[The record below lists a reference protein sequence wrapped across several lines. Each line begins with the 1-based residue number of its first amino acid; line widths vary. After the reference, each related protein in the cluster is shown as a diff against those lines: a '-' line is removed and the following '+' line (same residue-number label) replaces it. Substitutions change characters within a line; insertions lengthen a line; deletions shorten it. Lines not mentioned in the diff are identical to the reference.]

1 MAFVTDRG
9 REKAVSRSEQVML
22 TQKQEILAS
31 FDEVWSHKWE
41 SIDAVLKDMTDDEA
55 RFVHPIYL
63 GIEREEGFPSNGSI
77 LWHLTH
83 LAFCYRHYSEG
94 LRAMPAKPADTS
106 GHEPASVEDAIEDL
120 KRSRQTLREEI
131 AGLADSSLDQKVW
144 FGDTVAQFIR
154 MIIRHDAWHSAQIA
168 VARRLYKMR

>member
-1 MAFVTDRG
+1 
-9 REKAVSRSEQVML
+9 ML

-55 RFVHPIYL
+55 RFVHPVYD

-77 LWHLTH
+77 LWHLAH

-120 KRSRQTLREEI
+120 KRSRHALREEI
-131 AGLADSSLDQKVW
+131 AGLEDNAFDQQVW